1 MQDFKGKVAVITG
14 GASGVG
20 KAIGE
25 RLGREG
31 AKLVLADIE
40 QGALDKAVAE
50 FAAKG
55 IEAIGHVTDVTK
67 FESVT
72 ALADR
77 AFSHFGKVH
86 LLFNNAG
93 VGPREAQNVWD
104 SGLNEWAWGFNVNVW
119 GVVHGIKAF
128 LPRMVEQ
135 NEEAHVVNTSSGNG
149 GLFSLPGSSIYAAT
163 KAAVTA
169 ITETLYYNLSM
180 QGSPIKVSCLYP
192 GPNIVRTGIYSSDR
206 VRPADLPADPANV
219 NTGINSAEDVQAIMK
234 NFLGK
239 DIDITTPEDVAES
252 TYQGLLKDAYW
263 ILPLNE
269 RGEEALRTRTK
280 QILARENLTPPD
292 VL

>member
-1 MQDFKGKVAVITG
+1 MKDFKGKVAVITG

-25 RLGREG
+25 RFGREG
-31 AKLVLADIE
+31 AKIVIADIE
-40 QGALDKAVAE
+40 QKALDAAVAE

-67 FESVT
+67 FESVS

-135 NEEAHVVNTSSGNG
+135 GEEAHVINTSSGNG

-169 ITETLYYNLSM
+169 ITETLYYNLMM

-192 GPNIVRTGIYSSDR
+192 GPHIVRTGIYSSDR
-206 VRPADLPADPANV
+206 VRPKDLPADPANV
-219 NTGINSAEDVQAIMK
+219 NTGINTAEDVQAIMK
-234 NFLGK
+234 SFGK
-239 DIDITTPEDVAES
+239 EIEITTPDEVAQS
-252 TYQGLLKDAYW
+252 TYEGIVADKYW

-269 RGEEALRTRTK
+269 RGEQALRTRTE

>member
-1 MQDFKGKVAVITG
+1 MKDFKGKVAVITG

-31 AKLVLADIE
+31 VKLVIADIE
-40 QGALDKAVAE
+40 QKALDAAVASFKE
-50 FAAKG
+50 QG
-55 IEAIGHVTDVTK
+55 VEAIGHLTDVTK
-67 FESVT
+67 LESVE
-72 ALADR
+72 ALAEKS
-77 AFSHFGKVH
+77 FSHYGAVH

-135 NEEAHVVNTSSGNG
+135 NEDAHVVNTSSGNG

-169 ITETLYYNLSM
+169 ITETLYYNLMM

-192 GPNIVRTGIYSSDR
+192 GPHIVRTGIYSSDR
-206 VRPADLPADPANV
+206 VRPKDLPADPANV
-219 NTGINSAEDVQAIMK
+219 NTGINTAEDVQAIMK
-234 NFLGK
+234 SFGK
-239 DIDITTPEDVAES
+239 EIEITTPEDVAES

-269 RGEEALRTRTK
+269 RGEEALRTRTR